1 MPLPRKMENKG
12 LPSRWRKI
20 HGAYY
25 YRVPEGLE
33 ASWDG
38 KKQFRL
44 GKTLPEAYKVWAD
57 RLSMLDDAKTV
68 GELLDRYALQVV
80 PKKEVTT
87 QAHNAVAIKRL
98 RAVLGALPLMSI
110 KPRHI
115 YQYVDKRSAKTA
127 AKREIEVLSHAYTKA
142 VEWGYLDRHPFK
154 REVRLEGERPR
165 TRYIEDWEIVEC
177 LSLESRRKAGSVL
190 AIQAYMRIKLL
201 TGLRRGDL
209 LRLTVSD
216 LKDDGIHVMPGK
228 TEGTTGK
235 RLIYEWTNELREAVS
250 LAKSMRPVSIAP
262 WLFCN
267 RRGECYFDEQT
278 GRAGGWDTMW
288 RNFMSRVLA
297 ETKVKEH
304 FTEHDLRAK
313 CASDAETLEHA
324 QALLAHADGK
334 VTERIYRRKPERVKP
349 LR

>member
-1 MPLPRKMENKG
+1 MPKRRNSENRG
-12 LPSRWRKI
+12 LPERWRKF

-25 YRVPEGLE
+25 YRVPNGLE
-33 ASWDG
+33 SSWDG

-44 GKTLPEAYKVWAD
+44 GGTLPEAYRVWAD
-57 RLSMLDDAKTV
+57 RLGSIDDAKTV
-68 GELLDRYALQVV
+68 GDLLERYALEVV
-80 PKKEVTT
+80 PKKEITT

-98 RAVLGALPLMSI
+98 RAVLGNMPLASI

-142 VEWGYLDRHPFK
+142 VEWGYLDSHPFK
-154 REVRLEGERPR
+154 GEVRLGGERPR
-165 TRYIEDWEIVEC
+165 TRYVEDWEIVEC
-177 LSLESRRKAGSVL
+177 LSLQSRRKSGSVL
-190 AIQAYMRIKLL
+190 AIQAYARIKLL
-201 TGLRRGDL
+201 TGMRRGDL
-209 LRLTVSD
+209 LRLTMSD
-216 LKDDGIHVMPGK
+216 LQDDGIHVTPGK
-228 TEGTTGK
+228 TEGSTGK
-235 RLIYEWTNELREAVS
+235 RLIIEWTDELRAAVAT
-250 LAKSMRPVSIAP
+250 AKSVRPVPLSP

-267 RRGECYFDEQT
+267 RKGDCYFNQV

-288 RNFMSRVLA
+288 RNFMDRVLE
-297 ETKVKEH
+297 ETQVKEH

-313 CASDAETLEHA
+313 CARDAETLEHA
-324 QALLAHADGK
+324 RTLLAHADGK

>member
-1 MPLPRKMENKG
+1 MPKARNKENKG
-12 LPSRWRKI
+12 LPARWRTI

-44 GKTLPEAYKVWAD
+44 GKSLPEAYKVWAE
-57 RLSMLDDAKTV
+57 RLGSLDDAKTI
-68 GELLDRYALQVV
+68 GELLERYSLEVV

-98 RAVLGALPLMSI
+98 RAVMGALALTSL

-127 AKREIEVLSHAYTKA
+127 ARREIEVLSHAYTKA
-142 VEWGYLDRHPFK
+142 VEWGYLDKHPFK
-154 REVRLEGERPR
+154 GEVRLDGEKPR
-165 TRYIEDWEIVEC
+165 TRYVEDWEIIEC
-177 LSLESRRKAGSVL
+177 LSLESRRKSGSVL
-190 AIQAYMRIKLL
+190 AIQAYMRLKLL

-209 LRLTVSD
+209 LRLTMSD
-216 LKDDGIHVMPGK
+216 LQEDGIHVTPGK
-228 TEGTTGK
+228 TESSTGK
-235 RLIYEWTNELREAVS
+235 RLIYEWSTELREAVAM
-250 LAKSMRPVSIAP
+250 AKSTRPVSIAP

-267 RRGECYFDEQT
+267 RSGECYFNEDT

-288 RNFMSRVLA
+288 RNFMGRVLD

-334 VTERIYRRKPERVKP
+334 VTERIYRRKPERVRP